1 MKFGNYEL
9 GDWMKIS
16 IWYRLFLGAH
26 SITPAV
32 VIKKCEGSDE
42 WFCQFYREIS
52 FLNKLYTGPNYISS
66 PEELEGHVDK
76 FLIKTSKLIV
86 FI

>member
-9 GDWMKIS
+9 GDWMRAYS
-16 IWYRLFLGAH
+16 WNRLFLGAH

-32 VIKKCEGSDE
+32 QIIKCIGSDE
-42 WFCQFYREIS
+42 WFCQFYREVG
-52 FLNKLYTGPNYISS
+52 FLNTIYSGPNYINS
-66 PEELEGHVDK
+66 PEELKGHVDK
-76 FLIKTSKLIV
+76 FLVRINNLLA